1 MKFTDNL
8 RNLIDA
14 CGITGAMMAIGEIIE
29 CGEDTIDGLS
39 ESIKAELGY
48 AEEG

>member
-8 RNLIDA
+8 RSLIDA
-14 CGITGAMMAIGEIIE
+14 HG
-29 CGEDTIDGLS
+29 IDGALAAIDQMLEDGEGAIEDLS

-48 AEEG
+48 AGD

>member
-8 RNLIDA
+8 RNLIDTH
-14 CGITGAMMAIGEIIE
+14 GIDGALVAIDQMIEDGE
-29 CGEDTIDGLS
+29 GAIDGLS

-48 AEEG
+48 AGD